1 MERNIFITI
10 TGAKFYYD
18 MKPFAIDRVFKLV
31 KEPDNEHDQEAIRA
45 ELPIIGKIGYVANS
59 PATVVKGT
67 ISAGRLYDYIQM
79 ECFAQVLFVTDTQ
92 VIAIVLFPE
101 DEEGPAEPGTEVLH
115 SEIPPDDRTNLK
127 GKFNKAKPLIGF

>member
-10 TGAKFYYD
+10 TGSKFYFG

-31 KEPDNEHDQEAIRA
+31 KEPDNEHDAEAIRA

-59 PATVVKGT
+59 PETVVKGT

-79 ECFAQVLFVTDTQ
+79 ESFAQVLFVTDTQ
-92 VIAIVLFPE
+92 VIALVLFPE
-101 DEEGPAEPGTEVLH
+101 EEERTGEPEPEVLH
-115 SEIPPDDRTNLK
+115 AENVADDRTNLK
-127 GKFNKAKPLIGF
+127 GKFKKAKPLIGF